1 MVLKEIELNNFRLT
15 ESERISFSDGVNL
28 LYGKN
33 AQGKTNV
40 LEAIYFFARGRS
52 FRGGKDSDI
61 VRFFEKGYSIKIGF
75 TRSDGEHT
83 LEYRYYDG
91 QRQRL
96 CNGVKV
102 PIKEMI
108 GKFNAVFFCPDHLS
122 IIKDEPSERREFL
135 NIALSQ
141 LYGEYV
147 SLLSDH
153 KKLLAGK
160 NALLKSEEPFDIE
173 LLRAYNEQFAEVSAK
188 IYLYRREYIEKLEN
202 SVQNTIYEISG
213 GREKANIFYK
223 CDIPAEKSRLADV
236 ITYYRNLFF
245 QYESRETAAKMSLCG
260 VQRDDL
266 LFTINDRDA
275 RQFASQGQQRSIA
288 LALKIG
294 EGEIIASEKG
304 ESPVYL
310 FDDVLGELDEDRK
323 NYVLSRTSGR
333 QMIVTA
339 CEKGDYLNL
348 ADVKMISVE
357 NGKYREE
364 TDNSLPF
371 LNGSIATC
379 GCIAPNGDGGIRIE
393 TQKHNKEL
401 TVFAQTLRKNMTPE
415 EKHLWY
421 DYLKEYPVRFLRQ
434 KVIDNYIV
442 DFYCHEARL
451 IIELDGSQHY
461 EEKGILK
468 DRIRTEKLEER
479 NLTVIRILN
488 RDVNKNFKGVCEYID
503 EFVKGS
509 LA

>member
-1 MVLKEIELNNFRLT
+1 MVLNRIELNNFRLT
-15 ESERISFSDGVNL
+15 ERESISFSDGVNL

-61 VRFFEKGYSIKIGF
+61 VRFGEQGYSVKIEF
-75 TRSDGEHT
+75 TRDDGEHT

-96 CNGVKV
+96 CNDVKV

-147 SLLSDH
+147 ALLADH

-160 NALLKSEEPFDIE
+160 NALLKSEEPFDIA
-173 LLRAYNEQFAEVSAK
+173 LLRAYNAQFAEVSAK
-188 IYLYRREYIEKLEN
+188 IWMYRREYIEKLEK
-202 SVQNTIYEISG
+202 SVQNTICEISG
-213 GREKANIFYK
+213 GREKAKIFYK
-223 CDIPAEKSRLADV
+223 SDIPAEKSQLGDV
-236 ITYYRNLFF
+236 ITYYRELFSE
-245 QYESRETAAKMSLCG
+245 YERRETAAKMSLCG

-266 LFTINDRDA
+266 LFMINDRDA

-294 EGEIIASEKG
+294 EGEIITAEKG

-323 NYVLSRTSGR
+323 NYVLSRTVGR
-333 QMIVTA
+333 QMILTA

-348 ADVKMISVE
+348 EEVKMIAVE
-357 NGKYREE
+357 GGKYREE
-364 TDNSLPF
+364 D
-371 LNGSIATC
+371 
-379 GCIAPNGDGGIRIE
+379 
-393 TQKHNKEL
+393 
-401 TVFAQTLRKNMTPE
+401 TL
-415 EKHLWY
+415 
-421 DYLKEYPVRFLRQ
+421 
-434 KVIDNYIV
+434 
-442 DFYCHEARL
+442 
-451 IIELDGSQHY
+451 
-461 EEKGILK
+461 
-468 DRIRTEKLEER
+468 
-479 NLTVIRILN
+479 
-488 RDVNKNFKGVCEYID
+488 
-503 EFVKGS
+503 
-509 LA
+509 

>member
-15 ESERISFSDGVNL
+15 ESERITFSNGVNL

-147 SLLSDH
+147 SLLADH

-160 NALLKSEEPFDIE
+160 NALLKSEEPLDIE

-188 IYLYRREYIEKLEN
+188 IYLYRREYIEKLEK
-202 SVQNTIYEISG
+202 SVQNTICEISG

-236 ITYYRNLFF
+236 ITYYRDLFF

-266 LFTINDRDA
+266 VFTINDRDA

-310 FDDVLGELDEDRK
+310 FDDVLGELDEERK

-348 ADVKMISVE
+348 DAVKMISVE

-364 TDNSLPF
+364 TDNILPY
-371 LNGSIATC
+371 LNGSIATF

-401 TVFAQTLRKNMTPE
+401 TVFAKTLRKNMTPE

-451 IIELDGSQHY
+451 IIELDGAQHY